1 MDIIALAA
9 ALSIMGAIIVGLLTL
24 YQASV
29 KPRVATDRRLGQ
41 LMGAAPGLEVTV
53 DQFSGLRPKRAGK
66 FPILSGLLEG
76 KTWTEETAKRLERAD
91 MRLTVSEYVSLRIFL
106 ALGLG
111 FIGFLILGSTPVG
124 IIAMVVGG
132 LIGSALP
139 SLAVSRTASKR
150 ASKLNQQLPDALT
163 LISNSIKAGF
173 GLMQSLELASKELPH
188 PFSTEIR
195 RTLYDINV
203 GSATNDALQAMAE
216 RCGSEDLD
224 IVVTAMLIQ
233 QSSGG
238 NLSEILDNVAH
249 TMRERT
255 PIRGEI
261 KTLTSQQMLTGIVI
275 GGLPIVMV
283 GLFSLVNPEYMKPL
297 FTETAGHIML
307 AGAGILEFFGI
318 LLIRRILAI
327 EV

>member
-9 ALSIMGAIIVGLLTL
+9 AFSIMGFIVVGMLAF
-24 YQASV
+24 YQTSA
-29 KPRVATDRRLGQ
+29 KPRADVNRRLGSVV
-41 LMGAAPGLEVTV
+41 GESSALEMTV
-53 DQFSGLRPKRAGK
+53 DQFLGLRPKRAGK
-66 FPILSGLLEG
+66 FPIIGALLEG
-76 KTWTEETAKRLERAD
+76 KTWTEETAARLERAD
-91 MRLTVSEYVSLRIFL
+91 IRFTVSEFVSIRIFL
-106 ALGLG
+106 ALIVG
-111 FIGFLILGSTPVG
+111 FIGFLVLGSGPPG
-124 IIAMVVGG
+124 IVASLVGG
-132 LIGSALP
+132 LIGYSLP
-139 SLAVSRTASKR
+139 SLYVSRTASRR
-150 ASKLNQQLPDALT
+150 AAKLNTQLPDALT

-173 GLMQSLELASKELPH
+173 GLMQSLDLASKELPH
-188 PFSTEIR
+188 PLSTEIR

-203 GSATNDALQAMAE
+203 GSASHEALQAMAA
-216 RCGSEDLD
+216 RCGSEDMD

-255 PIRGEI
+255 RIRGEI
-261 KTLTSQQMLTGIVI
+261 KTLTSQQMLTGFVI
-275 GGLPIVMV
+275 GGLPFVMV
-283 GLFSLVNPEYMKPL
+283 GLFSLMNPDYMEPL
-297 FTETAGHIML
+297 FTETAGHAML